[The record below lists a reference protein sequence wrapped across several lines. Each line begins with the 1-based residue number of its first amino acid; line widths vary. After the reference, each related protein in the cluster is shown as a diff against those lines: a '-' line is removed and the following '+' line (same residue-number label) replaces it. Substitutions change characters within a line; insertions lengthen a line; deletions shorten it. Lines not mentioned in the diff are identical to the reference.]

1 MRSLHAILPRVEG
14 EIGFVLTS
22 RSQGHTPSAEVAEGN
37 VPEFAQLAA
46 SVVVEHRTGN
56 VADCGVV

>member
-22 RSQGHTPSAEVAEGN
+22 RSQGHTPSAEVAEGD
-37 VPEFAQLAA
+37 VPEFALAGRA
-46 SVVVEHRTGN
+46 ARSVGGGGTQDR
-56 VADCGVV
+56 